1 MVLGVSC
8 NFFLIAP
15 LFEGVYGSV
24 CGYVA
29 GSCCFAEDPSP
40 ISRQNCAPSRC
51 VILYQPEQSII
62 VTEGC
67 AMKTPSDWQQI
78 LTECKTNIQYSIK
91 PLLATIREPQP
102 NLGMGAGGDMMKPVD
117 LAAETAIVETLKR
130 HNVSF
135 TLISEES
142 GIKKFGTFTTRMLR
156 HRGPH

>member
-1 MVLGVSC
+1 M
-8 NFFLIAP
+8 
-15 LFEGVYGSV
+15 GSWFSAKKLRPNKLTKANASFP
-24 CGYVA
+24 C
-29 GSCCFAEDPSP
+29 
-40 ISRQNCAPSRC
+40 I
-51 VILYQPEQSII
+51 ILYQPEQSII

-78 LTECKTNIQYSIK
+78 LTECKTSIQSSIK

-117 LAAETAIVETLKR
+117 LAAETAIVDTLKR

-142 GIKKFGTFTTRMLR
+142 GIKKYRQLTTRTATSPLT
-156 HRGPH
+156 PSTEQPT